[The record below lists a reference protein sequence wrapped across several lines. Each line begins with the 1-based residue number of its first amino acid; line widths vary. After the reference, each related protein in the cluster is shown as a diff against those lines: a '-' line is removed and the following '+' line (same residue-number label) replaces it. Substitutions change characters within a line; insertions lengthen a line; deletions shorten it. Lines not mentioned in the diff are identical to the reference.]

1 MESCAIFLADSFAIQ
16 AEMCIFALSIAET
29 MKKALKWI
37 GIAVLTPILLF
48 IILAVLIYL
57 PPVQNWA
64 VKKVAAIASEKTGME
79 ITVEHVN
86 LEFPLDLGIEGFRA
100 IKQNDSLP
108 QIKDTLADVRKLVAD
123 VRLLP
128 LFKKHVIIDE
138 LSFHE
143 AKINTNGFISDL
155 RIKGE
160 FDELWLQ
167 SKGIDLDKE
176 TVEVNGAR
184 LSDARLD
191 IALSDTAAVDTTTSE
206 VKWKINADSLS
217 ITRTSLMI
225 HLPGDTLNV
234 KAFMGHAV
242 ARGADI
248 DLGTSIYK
256 VESLDWHDGTLA
268 YDNRAEPEVKGLD
281 YNHLALRD
289 IRLGIDSISY
299 TPQGTSFFVRQTALK
314 EKSGLEITELMGGV
328 RLDSAFNNVQLP
340 SFKLRTPDSDIMAEA
355 DIDFNIADNLNPG
368 KMKLRMNAQLGKQD
382 LMRFMGDMPQ
392 KFIERYPNHPLAIK
406 GSVNG
411 NMKQLEFT
419 GLDINLPTALH
430 LSADGTAENITDMRK
445 LKADVKLSA
454 KTQDLNFVTALVD
467 PKLTNNYRIPN
478 GMTLEGTLK
487 ANGPKYAT
495 NMTLREG
502 SGLMKLVGDATI
514 PMNAK
519 GDLVVDH
526 VSYNADISVSNLNLH
541 HFMPKDSIYNV
552 SASIKAKGYGTDVLN
567 SNNHLTANATIH
579 QLQYGSWDL
588 RDITAQAL
596 LKDGRGH
603 VSASGHNELFDGL
616 IDIDALLSTKEIEA
630 TVCPELIKVDLYQ
643 MRLVEKPL
651 IIGMNGEIKM
661 YSDMNQT
668 HHISGLLTDLYIN
681 DGKKDYHPDKVGILL
696 KTNPDTTYVR
706 AQSGD
711 FIVKV
716 DVCGGYELVLNQ
728 LTTLADSV
736 MAQYEQNIIDQP
748 AVKRLLPTMKLH
760 VESKRENPIAN
771 LLKTRNIDFKEL
783 LLDVTTSPETG
794 INGQSHLYSLN
805 YDSTRIDTIRLN
817 LTQRGERLSYQG
829 QICNNKKNPQFV
841 FNALI
846 DGHFHEH
853 GALAGLRYFDAKG
866 KMGVRIGATA
876 EMEAD
881 GIRLKLMPD
890 RPTIGYKEFNLNK
903 DNFIFLPKG
912 RKIQAKVDLISDDNT
927 GMKLY
932 TEQQDSM
939 MLQDLTVS
947 LHQINLGE
955 VTSVLPYLPKITGKL
970 NGDYHIMQDQDEHIS
985 VVSDM
990 AVQNMTYEGS
1000 PIGNIS
1006 TELVY
1011 MMQEDNTHAIEARL
1025 MLDDEEFGLLSG
1037 DYQNEGE
1044 GHIDATFT
1052 MTRLPLSIA
1061 NGFVPDQIIGL
1072 EGYGDGTL
1080 TIQGTTKH
1088 PEVNGEVYVD
1098 SAYLVSIPYGV
1109 RMRFDNDPV
1118 RVVGSHL
1125 LLENFGLYAYND
1137 EPLNMMGD
1145 IDFSDTDHINIDMR
1159 MRAQNL
1165 LLINSK
1171 QEAKSIAYGKAFVNF
1186 FARLQGPLEAM
1197 NMRGRL
1203 DVLGSTDLTYMLLDS
1218 PLSADNRL
1226 DELVKF
1232 TDFTDSALTVIT
1244 RPTPSGLNADLTI
1257 NISQGAHIVCDLNV
1271 EQTNYLD
1278 LLGGGDLRMRYNA
1291 DGINLT
1297 GRYTLNDGQ
1306 MKYSLPVIP
1315 LKTFT
1320 IKDGSYVEFNGDPMN
1335 PKLNITATERTK
1347 ATVQDESGV
1356 GRSVVFDCGV
1366 VITKTLNDMGL
1377 EFIIDA
1383 PEDNSV
1389 SSELATMSTEERGK
1403 IAVTMLT
1410 TGMYL
1415 ADGNTGSFSMNSAL
1429 SSFLQSEIN
1438 SIAGSALKT
1447 LDLSVG
1453 IDNTTDASGA
1463 MHTDYSF
1470 KFAKR
1475 FLDNRLKVE
1484 IGGKVSSGAN
1494 DMPGQQQSFFDN
1506 VSMEYR
1512 LNQNGTQNVKV
1523 FYQQNV
1529 YDWLEG
1535 YTSMYGAGFVWRR
1548 KLDNFWDIF
1557 RFWKKEQQPM
1567 PMRPQQPMTGQ
1578 RQPTMQRDSLTVD
1591 SVKVKE

>member
-1 MESCAIFLADSFAIQ
+1 
-16 AEMCIFALSIAET
+16 
-29 MKKALKWI
+29 MKKTLKWI

-48 IILAVLIYL
+48 IILAALLYF

-79 ITVEHVN
+79 ITVGHVN
-86 LEFPLDLGIEGFRA
+86 LEFPLDLGLEGFRA
-100 IKQNDSLP
+100 IKDNDSIPHL
-108 QIKDTLADVRKLVAD
+108 KDTIADVRKLVAD

-128 LFKKHVIIDE
+128 LLKKRVVIDE
-138 LSFHE
+138 LSLHQ

-160 FDELWLQ
+160 LEELWLA

-184 LSDARLD
+184 LSDAHLD

-217 ITRTSLMI
+217 ITRTDVML

-234 KAFMGHAV
+234 GAYMGLAI
-242 ARGADI
+242 ARRADI
-248 DLGTSIYK
+248 NLGTNSYQ
-256 VESLDWHDGTLA
+256 VESFDWHDGTLA
-268 YDNRAEPEVKGLD
+268 YDNRMEPEVKGLD
-281 YNHLALRD
+281 YNHLALKD

-299 TPQGTSFFVRQTALK
+299 TPQGTSFYVRRTGLR
-314 EKSGLEITELMGGV
+314 EKSGLEISDMTGSV

-340 SFKLRTPDSDIMAEA
+340 NFKLRTPDSDIMAEA
-355 DIDFNIADNLNPG
+355 DIDFNIADDQNPG
-368 KMKLRMNAQLGKQD
+368 KMKLRLNAQLGKQD

-430 LSADGTAENITDMRK
+430 LSADGTAENITDMRN

-454 KTQDLNFVTALVD
+454 KTQDMNFVTALID
-467 PKLTNNYRIPN
+467 PKLTKDYRIPN
-478 GMTLEGTLK
+478 GMTLDGTLK
-487 ANGPKYAT
+487 ANGPKYVT

-502 SGLMKLVGDATI
+502 AGIVKLIGDATI

-519 GDLVVDH
+519 GDLIVNRM
-526 VSYNADISVSNLNLH
+526 SYDANISVNNLNLH

-552 SASIKAKGYGTDVLN
+552 SASIKAKGYGTDMLN
-567 SNNHLTANATIH
+567 NSNHLTADATIH

-596 LKDGRGH
+596 LKNGRGH

-630 TVCPELIKVDLYQ
+630 TICPELIKVDLHQ
-643 MRLVEKPL
+643 MRLVDKPL
-651 IIGMNGEIKM
+651 TIGMNGDIKV
-661 YSDMNQT
+661 YSDLNKT

-681 DGKKDYHPDKVGILL
+681 DGKNSYHPDKVGILL

-716 DVCGGYELVLNQ
+716 DASGGYELVLNQ
-728 LTTLADSV
+728 LTTLTDSL
-736 MAQYEQNIIDQP
+736 MAQYDQNIIDQP

-760 VESKRENPIAN
+760 VESKRENPFAN

-783 LLDVTTSPETG
+783 LLDVYTSPETG
-794 INGQSHLYSLN
+794 INGTSHVYSLN

-817 LTQRGERLSYQG
+817 LTQKGERLSYQG
-829 QICNNKKNPQFV
+829 QIRNNKKNPQFV
-841 FNALI
+841 FNALF

-853 GALAGLRYFDAKG
+853 GALAGLRYYDNKN
-866 KMGVRIGATA
+866 KLGVRIGATA
-876 EMEAD
+876 EMESD
-881 GIRLKLMPD
+881 GIRFKLMPD

-903 DNFIFLPKG
+903 DNYIFLPKG
-912 RKIQAKVDLISDDNT
+912 RKIQAKVDLIADDKT
-927 GMKLY
+927 GLKLY
-932 TEQQDSM
+932 TENQDSTL
-939 MLQDLTVS
+939 LQDLTVS
-947 LHQINLGE
+947 IHRLDLGE
-955 VTSVLPYLPKITGKL
+955 VTSVIPYLPKITGKL
-970 NGDYHIMQDQDEHIS
+970 NGDYHIMMDLNEKIS
-985 VVSDM
+985 VASDM

-1006 TELVY
+1006 TEMVY
-1011 MMQEDNTHAIEARL
+1011 LMKEDDTHAIEARL

-1037 DYQNEGE
+1037 NYQNEGE
-1044 GHIDATFT
+1044 GNIDATFT
-1052 MTRLPLSIA
+1052 MTHMPLNIA
-1061 NGFVPDQIIGL
+1061 NGMVPDQIIGL
-1072 EGYGDGTL
+1072 EGFGEGELKIDGTL
-1080 TIQGTTKH
+1080 KH
-1088 PEVNGEVYVD
+1088 PNVNGEVYVD
-1098 SAYLVSIPYGV
+1098 SAYLVSIPYSI
-1109 RMRFDNDPV
+1109 RMRFDNDPI
-1118 RVVGSHL
+1118 RIVGSHL

-1137 EPLNMMGD
+1137 EPLNLMGN
-1145 IDFSDTDHINIDMR
+1145 IDFSNMDRITIDMR
-1159 MRAQNL
+1159 MRARNL

-1186 FARLQGPLEAM
+1186 FARLQGPLEEM

-1203 DVLGSTDLTYMLLDS
+1203 DVLGTTDMTYMLLDS
-1218 PLSADNRL
+1218 PLSPDNRL
-1226 DELVKF
+1226 NDLVKF
-1232 TDFTDSALTVIT
+1232 TDFTDSTQTVIS
-1244 RPTPSGLNADLTI
+1244 RPMPSGLNADLTI
-1257 NISQGAHIVCDLNV
+1257 SVSQGAHIVCDLNA
-1271 EQTNYLD
+1271 EQTNYVD
-1278 LLGGGDLRMRYNA
+1278 LMGGGDLRLRYGS

-1297 GRYTLNDGQ
+1297 GRYTLSDGE

-1320 IKDGSYVEFNGDPMN
+1320 IKEGSYVEFTGDPMN

-1347 ATVQDESGV
+1347 ATVTDDSGI
-1356 GRSVVFDCGV
+1356 GRSVVFNCGV
-1366 VITKTLNDMGL
+1366 VITKTLNDMGVK
-1377 EFIIDA
+1377 FIIDA
-1383 PEDNSV
+1383 PEDNNV
-1389 SSELATMSTEERGK
+1389 SGELATMSDEERSK

-1415 ADGNTGSFSMNSAL
+1415 ADGNTGGFSMNSAL

-1438 SIAGSALKT
+1438 NIAGSALKT

-1453 IDNTTDASGA
+1453 IDNTIDASGTS
-1463 MHTDYSF
+1463 HTDYSF

-1475 FLDNRLKVE
+1475 FLNNRLKVE
-1484 IGGKVSSGAN
+1484 IGGKVSSGSS
-1494 DMPGQQQSFFDN
+1494 DYGGQNNSFFDN
-1506 VSMEYR
+1506 VTMEYR
-1512 LNQNGTQNVKV
+1512 LNQNATQNVKI

-1535 YTSMYGAGFVWRR
+1535 YTSIYGAGFVWRR

-1557 RFWKKEQQPM
+1557 RFWKKEPQPM
-1567 PMRPQQPMTGQ
+1567 LRPQQPIPGMH
-1578 RQPTMQRDSLTVD
+1578 QPPQQRDSLQTD
-1591 SVKVKE
+1591 SITTTHDTK

>member
-1 MESCAIFLADSFAIQ
+1 
-16 AEMCIFALSIAET
+16 MCIFALSFAET
-29 MKKALKWI
+29 MKKTLKWI

-48 IILAVLIYL
+48 MILAVLIYL

-108 QIKDTLADVRKLVAD
+108 QIKDTLADVRKMVVD

-128 LFKKHVIIDE
+128 LFKKRVIIDE
-138 LSFHE
+138 LSLHQ

-160 FDELWLQ
+160 LEELWLS

-184 LSDARLD
+184 LSDAHLD

-217 ITRTSLMI
+217 ITRTDVTI

-268 YDNRAEPEVKGLD
+268 YDNRVEPEVKGLD

-289 IRLGIDSISY
+289 IRLGIDSINY

-314 EKSGLEITELMGGV
+314 EKSGLEITDLTGGV
-328 RLDSAFNNVQLP
+328 RLDSAFNNIQIP
-340 SFKLRTPDSDIMAEA
+340 AFKLRTPDSDIMAEA
-355 DIDFNIADNLNPG
+355 DIDFNIADDLNPG
-368 KMKLRMNAQLGKQD
+368 KMKLRLNAQVGKQD

-411 NMKQLEFT
+411 NMKHLDFT
-419 GLDINLPTALH
+419 GLDITLPTALH
-430 LSADGTAENITDMRK
+430 LSADGTAENITDMRN

-454 KTQDLNFVTALVD
+454 RTQDLNFVTALVD
-467 PKLTNNYRIPN
+467 PKLTKDYRIPN
-478 GMTLEGTLK
+478 GMTLDGVLK

-502 SGLMKLVGDATI
+502 SGLVKLIGDATI

-519 GDLVVDH
+519 GDLVVDNI
-526 VSYNADISVSNLNLH
+526 SYDANISVNNLNLH
-541 HFMPKDSIYNV
+541 HFMPKDSLYNV
-552 SASIKAKGYGTDVLN
+552 SATIKAKGYGTDVLN
-567 SNNHLTANATIH
+567 NRNHLTADATIH

-596 LKDGRGH
+596 LKNGRGH

-630 TVCPELIKVDLYQ
+630 TICPELIKVDLYQ
-643 MRLVEKPL
+643 MRLLNKPL
-651 IIGMNGEIKM
+651 TIGMRGDIKV
-661 YSDMNQT
+661 YSDLNQT
-668 HHISGLLTDLYIN
+668 HNISGLLTDLYIQDAKN
-681 DGKKDYHPDKVGILL
+681 TYHPDKVGILL

-706 AQSGD
+706 VQSGD

-716 DVCGGYELVLNQ
+716 DASGGYELVLNQ
-728 LTTLADSV
+728 LTTLADTI

-760 VESKRENPIAN
+760 VESKRENPLAN
-771 LLKTRNIDFKEL
+771 LLKLQNIDFKEL

-817 LTQRGERLSYQG
+817 LTQKGERLTYQG
-829 QICNNKKNPQFV
+829 QVRNNKKNPQFV
-841 FNALI
+841 FNALF

-853 GALAGLRYFDAKG
+853 GALAGLRYYDDKD
-866 KMGVRIGATA
+866 KLGVRIGATA
-876 EMEAD
+876 EMEPD

-903 DNFIFLPKG
+903 DNFVFLPKG
-912 RKIQAKVDLISDDNT
+912 KKIQAKIDLIADDKT
-927 GMKLY
+927 GLKLY
-932 TEQQDSM
+932 TEDQDST

-947 LHQINLGE
+947 IHQLDLGE
-955 VTSVLPYLPKITGKL
+955 LTSVVPYLPKITGKL
-970 NGDYHIMQDQDEHIS
+970 NGDYHIMQDMNEDIS
-985 VVSDM
+985 VASDM
-990 AVQNMTYEGS
+990 AVQQMTYEGS

-1006 TELVY
+1006 TEMVY
-1011 MMQEDNTHAIEARL
+1011 LMKEDDTHAVEARL
-1025 MLDDEEFGLLSG
+1025 MLDDEEVGLLSG
-1037 DYQNEGE
+1037 IYQNKKHSDSDEGK
-1044 GHIDATFT
+1044 IDATFT
-1052 MTRLPLSIA
+1052 MTRMPLSLA
-1061 NGFVPDQIIGL
+1061 NGFVTDQIIGL
-1072 EGYGDGTL
+1072 EGFGEGEL
-1080 TIQGTTKH
+1080 KIEGTTKH
-1088 PEVNGEVYVD
+1088 PNVNGEIYVD
-1098 SAYLVSIPYGV
+1098 SAYLVSIPYGI

-1118 RVVGSHL
+1118 RIVGSHL

-1145 IDFSDTDHINIDMR
+1145 IDFSDLDRITIDLR
-1159 MRAQNL
+1159 MRARNL

-1171 QEAKSIAYGKAFVNF
+1171 QEAKSIAYGKAYVNF
-1186 FARLQGPLEAM
+1186 LARLQGPLDEM

-1203 DVLGSTDLTYMLLDS
+1203 DVLGTTDMTYMLLDS

-1226 DELVKF
+1226 NELVKF
-1232 TDFTDSALTVIT
+1232 TDFTDSTQTVIE
-1244 RPTPSGLNADLTI
+1244 RPMPNGLKADLTI
-1257 NISQGAHIVCDLNV
+1257 NVSQGAHIVCDLNA
-1271 EQTNYLD
+1271 EQTNYVD
-1278 LLGGGDLRMRYNA
+1278 LLGGGELRMRYGS

-1297 GRYTLNDGQ
+1297 GRYTLTNGE

-1320 IKDGSYVEFNGDPMN
+1320 IKEGSYVEFTGDPMN

-1347 ATVQDESGV
+1347 ATVTDESGV
-1356 GRSVVFDCGV
+1356 GRSVVFNCGV
-1366 VITKTLNDMGL
+1366 VITKTLNDMGVK
-1377 EFIIDA
+1377 FIIEA
-1383 PEDNSV
+1383 PEDNNV
-1389 SSELATMSTEERGK
+1389 NGELATMSEEERGK
-1403 IAVTMLT
+1403 VAVTMLT

-1415 ADGNTGSFSMNSAL
+1415 TDGNTGGFSMNSAL

-1438 SIAGSALKT
+1438 NIAGSALKS

-1453 IDNTTDASGA
+1453 IDNTTDASGT

-1475 FLDNRLKVE
+1475 FFNNRLKVE
-1484 IGGKVSSGAN
+1484 IGGKVSSGSS
-1494 DMPGQQQSFFDN
+1494 DYGGQNNSFFDN
-1506 VSMEYR
+1506 VTMEYR
-1512 LNQNGTQNVKV
+1512 LNQNATQNVKI

-1557 RFWKKEQQPM
+1557 RFWRKEQQPM
-1567 PMRPQQPMTGQ
+1567 PMRPQQPMPGM
-1578 RQPTMQRDSLTVD
+1578 RQPTMQRDSLQTD
-1591 SVKVKE
+1591 SLTTTHETK